1 MPAGASEDFLF
12 CTVEI
17 DSLLLLLSKVE
28 NLPSKFWPHLLFQRW
43 LALEVRAPL
52 NLVLMT
58 CHSFKKIHTDPLC
71 LPEILLSE
79 YALSWPACTDKS
91 SEPGVKLRPPEPGSH
106 TVQAHCFSATFAT
119 VPQGQVSSGRPQ
131 LIV

>member
-79 YALSWPACTDKS
+79 YALS
-91 SEPGVKLRPPEPGSH
+91 
-106 TVQAHCFSATFAT
+106 
-119 VPQGQVSSGRPQ
+119 
-131 LIV
+131 